1 MPLPSVQNTRELQQA
16 FVSFSRLSQQL
27 IDSYQTLESSVARL
41 GESVSH
47 DALPYSPHTQHTTT
61 RLRVVLNALP
71 AGVVVLDGAGVV
83 QECNPA
89 AVDFL
94 GEPLVGQRWR
104 DIIAR
109 AFAPQA
115 DDGHDVSLRD
125 GRRVNLATTPLG
137 DEPGQVVSLTD
148 VTRARTLQDKLN
160 QFERLSAL
168 GEMAAGLA
176 HQLRTPLSAAVLY
189 LGMLK
194 RPDLNHSDRIPLAE
208 KALGRLRHLE
218 TLVRD
223 MLLLVRADHDGGEPI
238 SVNEL
243 LHSVEEFARPHIP
256 APRIRFVTI
265 DAAENV
271 MLRAQRDVLISAF
284 QNLIS
289 NGVQSIESEGEVTVR
304 AQIAEPGWVDIHVV
318 DTGCGMSPEIQA
330 HIGDLFFTTRDT
342 GNGLGVAVV
351 EAIAKAH
358 HGSLTFSSQPG
369 SGSTFTLRL
378 PTFSNP
384 AVPHARSL

>member
-1 MPLPSVQNTRELQQA
+1 MPLPRVQNTGELQQA
-16 FVSFSRLSQQL
+16 FVSFNRLSQQL
-27 IDSYQTLESSVARL
+27 IDSYQNLESSVAQL
-41 GESVSH
+41 HASFSH
-47 DALPYSPHTQHTTT
+47 DPTPNTSKHYRA
-61 RLRVVLNALP
+61 VLNALP
-71 AGVVVLDGAGVV
+71 AGVIVLDGAGVV

-89 AVDFL
+89 AVDLL
-94 GEPLVGQRWR
+94 GEPLLKQRWR

-109 AFAPQA
+109 AFAPRS
-115 DDGHDVSLRD
+115 DDGHDVSLHD

-148 VTRARTLQDKLN
+148 VTRARTLQDKLS

-194 RPDLNHSDRIPLAE
+194 QPGLNPADRIPLAE
-208 KALGRLRHLE
+208 KILGRLRHLE

-238 SVNEL
+238 YVKDL
-243 LHSVEEFARPHIP
+243 LHDVEEFARPHVP
-256 APRIRFVTI
+256 ASRIRFAIV
-265 DAAENV
+265 DESQNV
-271 MLRAQRDVLISAF
+271 MLRAQRDVLISAL

-289 NGVQSIESEGEVTVR
+289 NGIQSIETEGAVTVH
-304 AQIAEPGWVDIHVV
+304 AHVTEPGWIDIQVI
-318 DTGCGMSPEIQA
+318 DTGCGMSAEIQA
-330 HIGDLFFTTRDT
+330 RLGELFFTTRAS

-351 EAIAKAH
+351 QAIAKAH
-358 HGSLTFSSQPG
+358 HGTLAFKSQPG
-369 SGSTFTLRL
+369 HGSAFTLRL
-378 PTFSNP
+378 PTFSNL

>member
-1 MPLPSVQNTRELQQA
+1 MSLPKVQNTHELQQA
-16 FVSFSRLSQQL
+16 FISFNQLSQQL
-27 IDSYQTLESSVARL
+27 IDSYQTLESRVAHL
-41 GESVSH
+41 GHIFSQ
-47 DALPYSPHTQHTTT
+47 DPPPRITR

-71 AGVVVLDGAGVV
+71 AGVVMLDGAGVV

-89 AVDFL
+89 AVDLL
-94 GEPLVGQRWR
+94 GEPLLRQRWR

-109 AFAPQA
+109 AFAPQV
-115 DDGHDVSLRD
+115 DDGHDISLRD

-148 VTRARTLQDKLN
+148 VTRARMLQDKLS

-176 HQLRTPLSAAVLY
+176 HQLRTPLSSAVLY

-194 RPDLNHSDRIPLAE
+194 RPDLNHSDRMPLAE
-208 KALGRLRHLE
+208 KALGSLRHLE

-238 SVNEL
+238 SVAGL
-243 LHSVEEFARPHIP
+243 LQGVEEFARPHVP
-256 APRIRFVTI
+256 APRIRFAII
-265 DAAENV
+265 DESENV
-271 MLRAQRDVLISAF
+271 MLRARRDVLISAL
-284 QNLIS
+284 QNLIT
-289 NGVQSIESEGEVTVR
+289 NGIQSIEEKGEVIVH
-304 AQIAEPGWVDIHVV
+304 AQLMEPGWIGIHVI
-318 DTGCGMSPEIQA
+318 DTGCGMSAETQA
-330 HIGDLFFTTRDT
+330 RIGELFFTTRDS

-358 HGSLTFSSQPG
+358 HGTLKFVSKPG
-369 SGSTFTLRL
+369 RGSVFTLRL
-378 PTFSNP
+378 PVFPNP
-384 AVPHARSL
+384 DFPHARSV

>member
-1 MPLPSVQNTRELQQA
+1 MSLPRVQNTRELQQA
-16 FVSFSRLSQQL
+16 FVSFNQLSQQL
-27 IDSYQTLESSVARL
+27 INSYQTLEQRVAQL
-41 GESVSH
+41 GGNFSH
-47 DALPYSPHTQHTTT
+47 DLLPQPSKRH
-61 RLRVVLNALP
+61 RAVLNALP
-71 AGVVVLDGAGVV
+71 AGVIVLDGAGVV

-89 AVDFL
+89 AIDLL
-94 GEPLVGQRWR
+94 GEPLLGQRWR

-148 VTRARTLQDKLN
+148 VTRARALQDKLS

-194 RPDLNHSDRIPLAE
+194 RTELNAADRIPLAE

-223 MLLLVRADHDGGEPI
+223 MLLLVRADHDGGEPLTVADVLR
-238 SVNEL
+238 SVD
-243 LHSVEEFARPHIP
+243 EFARPHVP
-256 APRIRFVTI
+256 VPRIRFAMDDTT
-265 DAAENV
+265 ENI
-271 MLRAQRDVLISAF
+271 MLRAQRDVLISAL

-289 NGVQSIESEGEVTVR
+289 NAIQSIDGEGEVTLR
-304 AQIAEPGWVDIHVV
+304 TQTTEAGWVDIQVI
-318 DTGCGMSPEIQA
+318 DTGCGM
-330 HIGDLFFTTRDT
+330 
-342 GNGLGVAVV
+342 
-351 EAIAKAH
+351 
-358 HGSLTFSSQPG
+358 
-369 SGSTFTLRL
+369 
-378 PTFSNP
+378 
-384 AVPHARSL
+384 

>member
-1 MPLPSVQNTRELQQA
+1 MPLPSVQNTHELQQA
-16 FVSFSRLSQQL
+16 FVAFNRLSQQL
-27 IDSYQTLESSVARL
+27 IDSYQTLESRVVEL
-41 GESVSH
+41 GETFSH
-47 DALPYSPHTQHTTT
+47 DLHPAVHTTK

-71 AGVVVLDGAGVV
+71 AGVIVLDGAGMV

-89 AVDFL
+89 AVDLL
-94 GEPLVGQRWR
+94 GEPLLAQHWR

-125 GRRVNLATTPLG
+125 GRRVNLATTPVG

-148 VTRARTLQDKLN
+148 VTRARTLQDKLS

-194 RPDLNHSDRIPLAE
+194 RPDLNPSERIPLAE

-223 MLLLVRADHDGGEPI
+223 MLLLVRADHDGGAPL
-238 SVNEL
+238 SVTDL

-256 APRIRFVTI
+256 VPRIHFSII
-265 DAAENV
+265 DQSENV
-271 MLRAQRDVLISAF
+271 MLRAQRDVLISALH
-284 QNLIS
+284 NLIS
-289 NGVQSIESEGEVTVR
+289 NSVQSIENEGEVTVG
-304 AQIAEPGWVDIHVV
+304 AHAVEPGWVDIHVA
-318 DTGCGMSPEIQA
+318 DTGCGMPPETQA
-330 HIGDLFFTTRDT
+330 RLGELFFTTREQ

-358 HGSLTFSSQPG
+358 HGTLTFSSQPG
-369 SGSTFTLRL
+369 HGSTFTLRL
-378 PTFSNP
+378 PVFVNP
-384 AVPHARSL
+384 ALQQARPL

>member
-16 FVSFSRLSQQL
+16 FVSFNQLSQQL
-27 IDSYQTLESSVARL
+27 IDSYQTLESRVAQL
-41 GESVSH
+41 GETFSH
-47 DALPYSPHTQHTTT
+47 DLHPHTTKRH
-61 RLRVVLNALP
+61 RAVLNALP

-83 QECNPA
+83 QECNPSA
-89 AVDFL
+89 TDLL
-94 GEPLVGQRWR
+94 GAPLLGQRWR
-104 DIIAR
+104 DVIAR

-125 GRRVNLATTPLG
+125 GRRVTLATTPLG

-148 VTRARTLQDKLN
+148 VTRARALQDKLS

-168 GEMAAGLA
+168 GQMAAGLA

-189 LGMLK
+189 LGLLK
-194 RPDLNHSDRIPLAE
+194 RPDLNHADRIPLAE

-223 MLLLVRADHDGGEPI
+223 MLLLVRADHDGGEPV
-238 SVNEL
+238 SVTDL
-243 LHSVEEFARPHIP
+243 LRSVDEFARPHVP
-256 APRIRFVTI
+256 APRIRFAII
-265 DAAENV
+265 DKTENV
-271 MLRAQRDVLISAF
+271 MLRAQRDVLISAL

-289 NGVQSIESEGEVTVR
+289 NGVQSIENEGEVTVR
-304 AQIAEPGWVDIHVV
+304 AHVSEHAWIDIDVV
-318 DTGCGMSPEIQA
+318 DTGCGMSAETQA
-330 HIGDLFFTTRDT
+330 RLGELFFTTRDT

-358 HGSLTFSSQPG
+358 HGTLTFASQPG
-369 SGSTFTLRL
+369 HGSTFTLRL

-384 AVPHARSL
+384 AVTHARSS

>member
-1 MPLPSVQNTRELQQA
+1 MPLPRVQNTRELQQA
-16 FVSFSRLSQQL
+16 FASFNQLSQQL
-27 IDSYQTLESSVARL
+27 IDSYQTLENRVARL
-41 GESVSH
+41 GDTLSH
-47 DALPYSPHTQHTTT
+47 EQTPGIST
-61 RLRVVLNALP
+61 RHRVALNALP
-71 AGVVVLDGAGVV
+71 AGVVVLDGAGLV

-89 AVDFL
+89 AAELL
-94 GEPLVGQRWR
+94 GEPLLGQHWR

-115 DDGHDVSLRD
+115 DDGHDISLRD

-137 DEPGQVVSLTD
+137 NEPGQVVSLTD
-148 VTRARTLQDKLN
+148 VTRARSLQDKLS

-194 RPDLNHSDRIPLAE
+194 RPGLNHDERIPLAE

-238 SVNEL
+238 AVASL
-243 LHSVEEFARPHIP
+243 LHSVEESARPHVP
-256 APRIRFVTI
+256 VPRIEFSIVDET
-265 DAAENV
+265 ENI
-271 MLRAQRDVLISAF
+271 MLRAQRDVLVSAL

-289 NGVQSIESEGEVTVR
+289 NGIQSIESEGKVTVR
-304 AQIAEPGWVDIHVV
+304 ALVLEAGWVDIQVI
-318 DTGCGMSPEIQA
+318 DSGCGMSPDTQA
-330 HIGDLFFTTRDT
+330 RLGELFFTTREH

-358 HGSLTFSSQPG
+358 HGILTFTSQPG
-369 SGSTFTLRL
+369 TGSTFTLRL
-378 PTFSNP
+378 PTFVNP
-384 AVPHARSL
+384 VVEPARPL

>member
-1 MPLPSVQNTRELQQA
+1 MSLPTVKTTGELQQA
-16 FVSFSRLSQQL
+16 FVSFNRVSQQL
-27 IDSYQTLESSVARL
+27 IDSYRSLESRVATL
-41 GESVSH
+41 GERFSH
-47 DALPYSPHTQHTTT
+47 DPLPAPKRH
-61 RLRVVLNALP
+61 RVVLNALP

-89 AVDFL
+89 AVELL
-94 GEPLVGQRWR
+94 GDPLLGQAWR

-148 VTRARTLQDKLN
+148 VSRARALQDKLR

-176 HQLRTPLSAAVLY
+176 HQLRTPLSSALLY
-189 LGMLK
+189 LGLLK
-194 RPDLNHSDRIPLAE
+194 RAELNPSERIPLAE

-238 SVNEL
+238 RVAEVL
-243 LHSVEEFARPHIP
+243 RRVDEFARPQVP
-256 APRIRFVTI
+256 APRINFLVV
-265 DAAENV
+265 DASANV
-271 MLRAQRDVLISAF
+271 MLRAQSDVLVSAL

-289 NGVQSIESEGEVTVR
+289 NGIQSIDGNGAVTVR
-304 AQIAEPGWVDIHVV
+304 AHVTQPGWVDIDVL
-318 DTGCGMSPEIQA
+318 DSGCGMAAETQA
-330 HIGDLFFTTRDT
+330 RLGEWFFTTRDH

-358 HGSLTFSSQPG
+358 HGSLTFKSQPG
-369 SGSTFTLRL
+369 AGSTFTLRL
-378 PTFSNP
+378 PTFSHA
-384 AVPHARSL
+384 AVQPARSL

>member
-1 MPLPSVQNTRELQQA
+1 MPLPSAQNTRELQQA
-16 FVSFSRLSQQL
+16 FVSFNRLSQQL
-27 IDSYQTLESSVARL
+27 IDSYQTLESRVAQL
-41 GESVSH
+41 DENFSH
-47 DALPYSPHTQHTTT
+47 DLQPHTSKRH
-61 RLRVVLNALP
+61 RVVLNALP
-71 AGVVVLDGAGVV
+71 AGVIVLDGAGVV

-89 AVDFL
+89 AVDLL
-94 GEPLVGQRWR
+94 GEPLFGQRWR

-148 VTRARTLQDKLN
+148 VTRARTLQDKLS

-194 RPDLNHSDRIPLAE
+194 RPDLNPSDRLPLAE

-238 SVNEL
+238 NVTDL
-243 LHSVEEFARPHIP
+243 LRDVEEFARPHIP
-256 APRIRFVTI
+256 SARICFAIVNP
-265 DAAENV
+265 EQNV
-271 MLRAQRDVLISAF
+271 MLRAQRDVLISAL

-289 NGVQSIESEGEVTVR
+289 NGVQSIEHNGDITVR
-304 AQIAEPGWVDIHVV
+304 AQATEPGWVDIQVV
-318 DTGCGMSPEIQA
+318 DSGCGMSPEIQT
-330 HIGDLFFTTRDT
+330 HLGELFFTTRDS

-351 EAIAKAH
+351 QAIAKAH
-358 HGSLTFSSQPG
+358 HGMLTFVSQPG
-369 SGSTFTLRL
+369 HGSTFTLSL

-384 AVPHARSL
+384 AVLHARSS

>member
-1 MPLPSVQNTRELQQA
+1 MPLPRVQNTHELQQA
-16 FVSFSRLSQQL
+16 FVSFNRLSQQL
-27 IDSYQTLESSVARL
+27 IDSYQILDSVQ
-41 GESVSH
+41 
-47 DALPYSPHTQHTTT
+47 TQHALHTTKQ
-61 RLRVVLNALP
+61 LRVVLNALP

-89 AVDFL
+89 AVDLL
-94 GEPLVGQRWR
+94 GAPLFGQAWR

-148 VTRARTLQDKLN
+148 VTRARTLQDKLS

-194 RPDLNHSDRIPLAE
+194 RPDLNHAERIPLAE

-223 MLLLVRADHDGGEPI
+223 MLLLVRADHDGGAPL
-238 SVNEL
+238 SVADL
-243 LHSVEEFARPHIP
+243 LHNIEEFARPHVP
-256 APRIRFVTI
+256 APRIRLEII
-265 DAAENV
+265 DVSEKV
-271 MLRAQRDVLISAF
+271 MLRAQRDVLISAL

-289 NGVQSIESEGEVTVR
+289 NAVQSIAHEGTVTVR
-304 AQIAEPGWVDIHVV
+304 AQTAEPGWVDIHVV
-318 DTGCGMSPEIQA
+318 DTGCGMSSEIQA
-330 HIGDLFFTTRDT
+330 RLGEWFFTTRDH

-358 HGSLTFSSQPG
+358 HGTLTFVSHPG
-369 SGSTFTLRL
+369 HGSTFTLRL
-378 PTFSNP
+378 PTFPNP
-384 AVPHARSL
+384 ENARSL

>member
-1 MPLPSVQNTRELQQA
+1 MSLPRVQNTRELQQA
-16 FVSFSRLSQQL
+16 FVSFNQLSQQL
-27 IDSYQTLESSVARL
+27 INSYQTLERRVAQL
-41 GESVSH
+41 GDNFSH
-47 DALPYSPHTQHTTT
+47 D
-61 RLRVVLNALP
+61 LRPQPSKRHRAMLNALP

-89 AVDFL
+89 AVDLL
-94 GEPLVGQRWR
+94 GEPLLGQRWR
-104 DIIAR
+104 DVIAR

-148 VTRARTLQDKLN
+148 VTRARALQDKLS

-194 RPDLNHSDRIPLAE
+194 RAELNSADRIPLAE

-223 MLLLVRADHDGGEPI
+223 MLLLVRADHDGGEPLAVADLLR
-238 SVNEL
+238 SVD
-243 LHSVEEFARPHIP
+243 EFARPHVP
-256 APRIRFVTI
+256 ASRIRFTMV
-265 DAAENV
+265 DATENV
-271 MLRAQRDVLISAF
+271 MLRAQRDVLISAL

-289 NGVQSIESEGEVTVR
+289 NAIQSIDGEGEVTLR
-304 AQIAEPGWVDIHVV
+304 AQITEAGWVDIQVI
-318 DTGCGMSPEIQA
+318 DTGCGMAPETQA
-330 HIGDLFFTTRDT
+330 HLGELFFTTRDH

-351 EAIAKAH
+351 QAIAKAH
-358 HGSLTFSSQPG
+358 HGSLTFTSQLG
-369 SGSTFTLRL
+369 HGSTFTLRL

-384 AVPHARSL
+384 AVQPARSS